1 MRSETTVG
9 TVPGAP
15 GVPGRPDPTGG
26 PWPELPWQAWRSTA
40 DTLHVF
46 SQVLGKLRLALA
58 PPEPSWG
65 HVALGVT
72 VSGLS
77 TGPMTYGTQTVQVDL
92 DLTDHR
98 LRVAESGGSA
108 VSFPLADRSVAA
120 FYAEVMAALAGLGVR
135 IELNPVP
142 QEVADRTP
150 FPSDTG
156 HHDYDPAWVR
166 RFHRVL
172 LSVADTFTRFRATY
186 RGQHSGVGL
195 FWGTFDL
202 AYTRF
207 SGRPAAPPAGAGVI
221 TRGAMDAELW
231 SCGFW
236 PGDDEHPAPAFF
248 SYAHP
253 SPDGVHT
260 APVRPDGAHWSA
272 DLGEFVL
279 PYDAVRHEPSPPDA
293 VLSFLA
299 STFQAASQAGRWPG
313 VVR

>member
-1 MRSETTVG
+1 MRSETAVG
-9 TVPGAP
+9 GVPSGHSAP
-15 GVPGRPDPTGG
+15 GVPDPTGG

-40 DTLHVF
+40 DTLHMF
-46 SQVLGKLRLALA
+46 SQVLGKFRLALA

-65 HVALGVT
+65 HVPLAVT
-72 VSGLS
+72 VTGLS
-77 TGPMTYGTQTVQVDL
+77 TGPMTYGTQSVQVDL

-98 LRVAESGGSA
+98 LRVAESGGSTA
-108 VSFPLADRSVAA
+108 SFPLTDRSVAA
-120 FYAEVMAALAGLGVR
+120 FYTEVMAVLADLGVR
-135 IELNPVP
+135 IELNPMP
-142 QEVADRTP
+142 QEVPDPTP
-150 FPSDTG
+150 FPADTG

-172 LSVADTFTRFRATY
+172 LSVAGTFTRFRAGY
-186 RGQHSGVGL
+186 RGPHSRVGL

-207 SGRPAAPPAGAGVI
+207 SGRPAAPPPGSNLI

-236 PGDDEHPAPAFF
+236 PGDDDSPAPIFF
-248 SYAHP
+248 CYSHP
-253 SPDGVHT
+253 RPDGLDT
-260 APVRPDGAHWSA
+260 APVRPDGAGWNG

-279 PYDAVRHEPSPPDA
+279 PYDAVRHEPSPHDA

-299 STFQAASQAGRWPG
+299 STFHAASQAGRWPG
-313 VVR
+313 APR